1 MDGKLA
7 EEVEAISM
15 YEDALDEQADDL
27 GKLCEAARKR
37 IRHHE
42 RSKPYHSPIPQPPA
56 PYSPTPTTTSVG
68 QKRSSSSENSSIEK
82 LPPGAAGMPSFR
94 SRQGTSSSTVFRR
107 SRSDL
112 RQKQKSGSSNS
123 NDVSPQE
130 EYRMINYAFHDVSS
144 YGIMLQLSQQMQY
157 LSRQM
162 YEIEATNAMQ
172 LKIITRMLQVLI
184 ESRKRTP
191 WYSPSR
197 WLKHL
202 SLFPL
207 LVIWPIVAKLLWKWW
222 TSRRSHLALKVV
234 RHL

>member
-1 MDGKLA
+1 MDGDLA
-7 EEVEAISM
+7 AEVEAISM

-27 GKLCEAARKR
+27 GKLCEDARKR

-42 RSKPYHSPIPQPPA
+42 RSRTKPFLSPTPRAPPPQ
-56 PYSPTPTTTSVG
+56 SPTPTTTSVG

-82 LPPGAAGMPSFR
+82 LPAGAAGIPSFR
-94 SRQGTSSSTVFRR
+94 SRQGTSASTVFRR
-107 SRSDL
+107 S

-144 YGIMLQLSQQMQY
+144 YGIMLQMSQQMQY

-197 WLKHL
+197 WLRHL

-207 LVIWPIVAKLLWKWW
+207 LIIWPIIAKLLWRLW
-222 TSRRSHLALKVV
+222 SQRRGRLALQVV